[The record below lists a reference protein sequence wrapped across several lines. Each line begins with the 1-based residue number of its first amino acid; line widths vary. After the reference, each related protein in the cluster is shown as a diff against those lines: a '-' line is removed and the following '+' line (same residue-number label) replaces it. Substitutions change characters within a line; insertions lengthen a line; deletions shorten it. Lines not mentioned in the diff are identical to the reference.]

1 MLAGEELEGE
11 ELEEEEVVVEV
22 AIPERAE
29 AVPVLENEH
38 LYYRYR

>member
-1 MLAGEELEGE
+1 MLAGEELEVVVV
-11 ELEEEEVVVEV
+11 EVVEVEV